1 MASVD
6 LNSDL
11 GESYGIWRLGDD
23 EQMLEVV
30 TSANIACGY
39 HAGDPSTLR
48 RVCDAAAARG
58 VAIGA
63 QVSYPDLLGFG
74 RRHIVVEPG
83 ELRDLVLYQIGG
95 LAAFANAAGTTLR
108 HVKPHGA
115 LYHATADDDEQA
127 AAVVAAISEFDAGLA
142 VFGLPDSALLRI
154 AADSGLTVVAEAFA
168 DRAYEP
174 DGRLVARNR
183 PGAVL
188 GDPDVIARRVVD
200 LVTTGSIEAI
210 DGSRIEIAATTICVH
225 GDTPAAV
232 LIAQRLREALD
243 AAGVVVAPFCR

>member
-1 MASVD
+1 MPTVD

-74 RRHIVVEPG
+74 RRHIAVEPE

-95 LAAFANAAGTTLR
+95 LAAFALAAGTTLS

-115 LYHATADDDEQA
+115 LYHATIADDEQA
-127 AAVVAAISEFDAGLA
+127 AAVVAAVREFDSGLA
-142 VFGLPDSALLRI
+142 VLGLPGSALLGHAG
-154 AADSGLTVVAEAFA
+154 AAGLNAVAEAFA
-168 DRAYEP
+168 DRSYEP

-188 GDPDVIARRVVD
+188 SDPDTVARRVVD
-200 LVTTGSIEAI
+200 LVTTGMIEAV
-210 DGSRIEIAATTICVH
+210 DGSRIAVEAATICVH

-232 LIAQRLREALD
+232 EIARRLRGALD
-243 AAGVVVAPFCR
+243 TAGVTVAPFRR